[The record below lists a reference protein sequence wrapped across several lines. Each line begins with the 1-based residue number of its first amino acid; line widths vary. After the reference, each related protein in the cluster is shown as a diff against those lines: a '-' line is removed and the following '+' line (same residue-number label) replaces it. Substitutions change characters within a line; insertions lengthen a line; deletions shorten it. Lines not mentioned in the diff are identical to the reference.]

1 LILQLFFYSLLALLF
16 GSFTNVLIYRVPANL
31 SVLNPGSYC
40 PECKHP
46 LSILEKIPIISFMLQ
61 QGKCTKCSARIPW
74 HYPIVE
80 LILVL
85 LAYPFI
91 KYSQSFMEFAMIL
104 IILSL
109 VVAQGFIDEKTHK
122 LPLGLSYIGIV
133 LVAFFTSFQGALFF
147 QIDPS
152 FSFLKL
158 PYLARFANFAYHLG
172 LVMFSLDFLVHL
184 SNTLFFKK
192 IAERIT
198 SSALCF
204 RIAFLERHATVYYLF
219 IFACGLLI
227 FSMLGINYLKILFA
241 LIGTSYLVNEI
252 ILDYFVLP
260 KIIDG
265 GDNIQNSNS
274 DESETRTV
282 MGGGDIAFLG
292 LIGVICGA
300 QAGFFILVLAFYLI
314 FLKLLFD
321 KIVCLAS
328 KKTFVLVASYPMG
341 FALAII
347 FIADM
352 INMVYRGNHLFV
364 ELLRLLELS

>member
-1 LILQLFFYSLLALLF
+1 MALLF

-31 SVLNPGSYC
+31 SVLSPGSYC

-46 LSILEKIPIISFMLQ
+46 LSILEKIPLISFMLQ

-91 KYSQSFMEFAMIL
+91 NYSESFLEFAML
-104 IILSL
+104 VIILSL
-109 VVAQGFIDEKTHK
+109 VVAQGFIDEKNHK

-133 LVAFFTSFQGALFF
+133 LVAFFTSFHGALFF
-147 QIDPS
+147 DIDPV

-158 PYLARFANFAYHLG
+158 PYLARFANFAFHLG
-172 LVMFSLDFLVHL
+172 LLMFSLDFLVHL
-184 SNTLFFKK
+184 SNTIFFRKL
-192 IAERIT
+192 AERIT
-198 SSALCF
+198 SSAICF
-204 RIAFLERHATVYYLF
+204 RIAFLERHATIYYLF
-219 IFACGLLI
+219 IFACGILL
-227 FSMLGINYLKILFA
+227 FSTMGLDFLKIFFA

-260 KIIDG
+260 KIIG
-265 GDNIQNSNS
+265 AVDNKQDSLA
-274 DESETRTV
+274 DDSETRTV

-292 LIGVICGA
+292 LISVVCGA

-314 FLKLLFD
+314 FIKLLFD

-352 INMVYRGNHLFV
+352 MNMVYRGNHLFV
-364 ELLRLLELS
+364 ELLRLLGLN

>member
-1 LILQLFFYSLLALLF
+1 LALLF
-16 GSFTNVLIYRVPANL
+16 GSFTNVLIYRIPANL
-31 SVLNPGSYC
+31 SVLSPGSYC

-91 KYSQSFMEFAMIL
+91 NYSQSLIEFTMII

-109 VVAQGFIDEKTHK
+109 VVAQGFIDEKNHK

-204 RIAFLERHATVYYLF
+204 RIAFLERHATAYYLF
-219 IFACGLLI
+219 IFAGGLLI

-260 KIIDG
+260 KIIG
-265 GDNIQNSNS
+265 GRDNIQDFGFDGSDEPDGS

-292 LIGVICGA
+292 LIGVVCGA

-314 FLKLLFD
+314 FIKLLFD

-364 ELLRLLELS
+364 ELLRLLELN

>member
-1 LILQLFFYSLLALLF
+1 LALLF

-46 LSILEKIPIISFMLQ
+46 LSVLEKIPLFSFMIQ
-61 QGKCTKCSARIPW
+61 QGKCNKCSAKIPW

-80 LILVL
+80 LLLVF

-91 KYSQSFMEFAMIL
+91 NYSSSLLEFTMIV
-104 IILSL
+104 IILCL
-109 VVAQGFIDEKTHK
+109 VVAQGFIDEKNHK

-133 LVAFFTSFQGALFF
+133 LVAFFVTTQGSLFF
-147 QIDPS
+147 EIDS
-152 FSFLKL
+152 CFAFLKF
-158 PYLARFANFAYHLG
+158 PYLARFANVAYHLG
-172 LVMFSLDFLVHL
+172 LTMFTLDFLVHL
-184 SNTLFFKK
+184 SNTIFFKRL
-192 IAERIT
+192 AERIT

-204 RIAFLERHATVYYLF
+204 RIEFLERHATVYYLI
-219 IFACGLLI
+219 IFTLGVSVFSIWGL
-227 FSMLGINYLKILFA
+227 NYLKIVFSI
-241 LIGTSYLVNEI
+241 IGTSYLVNEI

-260 KIIDG
+260 KIIG
-265 GDNIQNSNS
+265 VSDNTDLAQ
-274 DESETRTV
+274 DENQTRTV
-282 MGGGDIAFLG
+282 LGGGDIAFLG
-292 LIGVICGA
+292 LIAVVLGA
-300 QAGFFILVLAFYLI
+300 QAGFFVLVLAFYLI

-328 KKTFVLVASYPMG
+328 KKTFVLNTSYPMG

-352 INMVYRGNHLFV
+352 MNMVYRGNHLFV
-364 ELLRLLELS
+364 ELLRLLELK

>member
-1 LILQLFFYSLLALLF
+1 MILQFFFYSLLALLF

-31 SVLNPGSYC
+31 SVLSPGSYC

-46 LSILEKIPIISFMLQ
+46 LSILEKIPIFSFMIQ
-61 QGKCTKCSARIPW
+61 QGKCNNCSARIPW

-80 LILVL
+80 LLLVL

-91 KYSQSFMEFAMIL
+91 NYSESLLEFTMIL
-104 IILSL
+104 IILAL
-109 VVAQGFIDEKTHK
+109 VVAQGFIDEKNHK

-133 LVAFFTSFQGALFF
+133 LVAFFTSSQSALFF

-158 PYLARFANFAYHLG
+158 PYLARFANFAYNLG

-184 SNTLFFKK
+184 SNTIFFKK
-192 IAERIT
+192 MAERIT
-198 SSALCF
+198 SSAICF
-204 RIAFLERHATVYYLF
+204 RIAFLERHATIYYLL
-219 IFACGLLI
+219 IFACGILL
-227 FSMLGINYLKILFA
+227 FSTLGLNYLKIAFA

-252 ILDYFVLP
+252 ILDYFALP
-260 KIIDG
+260 KIIDAK
-265 GDNIQNSNS
+265 DNLPDLNA

-282 MGGGDIAFLG
+282 LGGGDIAFLG
-292 LIGVICGA
+292 LISVVCGA

-314 FLKLLFD
+314 FIKLLFD

-328 KKTFVLVASYPMG
+328 KKTFVLNANYPMG

-352 INMVYRGNHLFV
+352 MNMVYRGNHLFV

>member
-1 LILQLFFYSLLALLF
+1 MILQLFFYSLLALLF

-31 SVLNPGSYC
+31 SILSPGSYC
-40 PECKHP
+40 PECKHS
-46 LSILEKIPIISFMLQ
+46 LNIIEKIPIISFMIQ
-61 QGKCTKCSARIPW
+61 QGKCRYCSAKIPW

-91 KYSQSFMEFAMIL
+91 NYSESLVEFTVIL
-104 IILSL
+104 IILSI
-109 VVAQGFIDEKTHK
+109 VVAQGFIDEKNHK
-122 LPLGLSYIGIV
+122 LPLGLSYTGIV
-133 LVAFFTSFQGALFF
+133 LVAFYTSSNSPLFF

-158 PYLARFANFAYHLG
+158 PYLARFANFTYHLG
-172 LVMFSLDFLVHL
+172 LVMFSLDFLVHI
-184 SNTLFFKK
+184 SNAIFFKK

-198 SSALCF
+198 SSAICF
-204 RIAFLERHATVYYLF
+204 RIAFLERNATAHYLLLVIVMACVF
-219 IFACGLLI
+219 SIFGLI
-227 FSMLGINYLKILFA
+227 YLKIAFA
-241 LIGTSYLVNEI
+241 LIGASYLVNEI
-252 ILDYFVLP
+252 ILDYFILP
-260 KIIDG
+260 KIIDTK
-265 GDNIQNSNS
+265 DNLPDLNAN
-274 DESETRTV
+274 ESETRTV
-282 MGGGDIAFLG
+282 LGGGDIAFLG
-292 LIGVICGA
+292 LIGVVCGA

-314 FLKLLFD
+314 FIKLLFD

-328 KKTFVLVASYPMG
+328 KKTFVLNANYPMG

-352 INMVYRGNHLFV
+352 IDMVYRGNHLFV